1 MTTLEM
7 DSIAGP
13 WPPLSPNSLP
23 TDNVGDWGSRQKREN
38 LHRQVPG
45 IAGQRAGWQES
56 VLLWRRRRQHETHVK
71 AVARWLINSSVNP
84 LFIAQLQQQW
94 IQQCCESD
102 TLYVAILNPLRKSVL
117 NIHWK
122 GWYWSWSFNT
132 LATWCKKLNH
142 WKRLWCLERMKTK
155 GEEGGRG
162 WDV

>member
-1 MTTLEM
+1 M

-38 LHRQVPG
+38 LHHQVPG

-122 GWYWSWSFNT
+122 GWCWSWSFNT
-132 LATWCKKLNH
+132 CVATFSSQGHLLNSEVKLTIPALA
-142 WKRLWCLERMKTK
+142 
-155 GEEGGRG
+155 GGFFTSEPRG
-162 WDV
+162 KPRE